1 MSKIHHARKE
11 ERGNQ
16 HLKSMATDSNSPSW
30 LWVPTENL
38 FTASPP
44 PGEVNLFL
52 KQNFFLLSFLSLR
65 PALSSL
71 GKQGLRVYTCDPNF
85 PFCMR
90 CFFFLKKNNSREV
103 SEPLLFLRPMVTN
116 SDRKVLYF
124 PMWPKLWLI
133 PDFTF
138 TSFQVPPKAILS
150 CVPGGSEHQHVS
162 L

>member
-16 HLKSMATDSNSPSW
+16 HLKSMATDSNPPSW
-30 LWVPTENL
+30 LWVPTETL

-85 PFCMR
+85 PFCVR
-90 CFFFLKKNNSREV
+90 CFFFKRKTIQGNFLNHCFSWGQWLPTATEKFFIFQCDPNYGLSQTSPSLLSKSLPRPSYLVYLEGV
-103 SEPLLFLRPMVTN
+103 SINM
-116 SDRKVLYF
+116 
-124 PMWPKLWLI
+124 
-133 PDFTF
+133 
-138 TSFQVPPKAILS
+138 
-150 CVPGGSEHQHVS
+150 
-162 L
+162 